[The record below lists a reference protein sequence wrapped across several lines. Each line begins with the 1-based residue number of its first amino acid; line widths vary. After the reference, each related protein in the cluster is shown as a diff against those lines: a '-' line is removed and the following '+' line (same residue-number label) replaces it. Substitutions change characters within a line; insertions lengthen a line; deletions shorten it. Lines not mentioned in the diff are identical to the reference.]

1 MSRVE
6 FDMQKFEKAI
16 NWALIETCN
25 VWVDKIQEIT
35 PRDPN
40 RMPKDPSQ
48 KVTWDLKESIWY
60 EKVNDFH
67 YKVWTVMSDV
77 ESYAWAMEF
86 WTEHIPARPF
96 LRKWINDNKKE
107 LERTF
112 VQVANYFLKK

>member
-6 FDMQKFEKAI
+6 FNENKLNFALKWAMQEV
-16 NWALIETCN
+16 CN
-25 VWVDKIQEIT
+25 VAVEKIVEIT
-35 PRDPN
+35 PRDPA
-40 RMPKDPSQ
+40 RPPKDLSQ
-48 KVTWDLKESIWY
+48 KVTWNLKRSIWY

-67 YKVWTVMSDV
+67 YKVWTTMDEV

-107 LERTF
+107 LEKVF
-112 VQVANYFLKK
+112 VNIIKLLLK